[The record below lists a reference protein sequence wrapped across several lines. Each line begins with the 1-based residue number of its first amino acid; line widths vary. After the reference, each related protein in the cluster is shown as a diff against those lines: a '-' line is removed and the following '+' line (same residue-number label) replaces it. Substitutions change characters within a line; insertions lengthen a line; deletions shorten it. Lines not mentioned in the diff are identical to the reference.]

1 MNYIAYHVGYIPDTY
16 KKGGAKFKIKASFPT
31 KKAAEEGRTQLIAKA
46 TKYGIDVGYDIL
58 TTTEVQTQWD
68 SCKNKAK
75 EQRIA
80 SLKKTNETRKAHG
93 IPKSF
98 ILCPR
103 CNAKSKKLYSEMGG
117 LQTRK
122 CANGHMFA
130 YDTFAGANRYAQ
142 TYDQF
147 TRNTK
152 PGY

>member
-1 MNYIAYHVGYIPDTY
+1 MKYHVGYIPDTY

-31 KKAAEEGRTQLIAKA
+31 KKAAEEGRTQLITKAAK
-46 TKYGIDVGYDIL
+46 YNIEVWYNIL
-58 TTTEVQTQWD
+58 TDNEVKTQWD
-68 SCKNKAK
+68 SCNTKAK
-75 EQRIA
+75 EIRIN

-93 IPKSF
+93 IQKSF

-117 LQTRK
+117 LQTRICK
-122 CANGHMFA
+122 NGHSFG
-130 YDTFAGANRYAQ
+130 YDTFSGINRYTQ

-147 TRNTK
+147 TDHKK

>member
-1 MNYIAYHVGYIPDTY
+1 MNYHVGYIPNIY
-16 KKGGAKFKIKASFPT
+16 RKGGAKFKIKATFTT
-31 KKAAEEGRTQLIAKA
+31 KKLAEEGRTQLEAKA
-46 TKYGIDVGYDIL
+46 AKYGFDVCYDIL
-58 TTTEVQTQWD
+58 SNADVEKQWEV
-68 SCKNKAK
+68 CKTKANEIRK
-75 EQRIA
+75 SSIQ
-80 SLKKTNETRKAHG
+80 KTNEKLKANG
-93 IPKSF
+93 QTKSF

-103 CNAKSKKLYSEMGG
+103 CNAKSKKLFSEMGG

-147 TRNTK
+147 TSNTK